1 YSAEEAIGLI
11 VKGGGIA
18 VLAHPVQVDRTL
30 TSLSVLLPALVS
42 YGLEGIETFYPTQ
55 SKKMRK
61 KIRQFAQVYDLLLT
75 GGSDYHG
82 DIRPG
87 TRLAGGN
94 NVFVPPGLLDMMKA
108 RLQQRR

>member
-1 YSAEEAIGLI
+1 MLKA
-11 VKGGGIA
+11 
-18 VLAHPVQVDRTL
+18 
-30 TSLSVLLPALVS
+30 
-42 YGLEGIETFYPTQ
+42 YGLDGVETYYPTQ

-61 KIRQFAQVYDLLLT
+61 KIRKVAEALDLVMT

-94 NVFVPPGLLDMMKA
+94 NVYVPPRLLDQMKE
-108 RLQQRR
+108 RLLRRR